1 MELEYSY
8 IDYEFN
14 QPTPPPMKNAGL
26 YTDDIT
32 FSKKPWGNDYT
43 QPRVE
48 PDAASYASQFY
59 AKNHIPSYQTR
70 PGNNTV
76 KSNYVQSYKNPNLN
90 LSCYNMP

>member
-8 IDYEFN
+8 IEYEFN

-48 PDAASYASQFY
+48 PDAASYAAQFY